1 MKALGDLMAKLFERI
16 LLTNDD
22 GIHSEG
28 LNALR
33 RAAESVCD
41 EVWVVAPEHDQSGAS
56 ACISLHAPL
65 RMRKVEERVHTVVG
79 TPCDSVIMALKYVLK
94 DLAPDLVMSG
104 INRGIN
110 LADDLLFSGTTNAAL
125 TAAFLGVR
133 GVAFS
138 QAYRNREDV
147 KFQTGEAW
155 VPRVL
160 ERLTTSGWN
169 PGQCFNV
176 NFPDTSSET
185 VSEIEFVRQGSGSVL
200 TVEVD
205 SRLDMRQKP
214 YFWFGFTRDRIGHEE
229 DTDVAAVRRGSVA
242 ITPMQ
247 LDRTN
252 YEILDR
258 FRAQM

>member
-1 MKALGDLMAKLFERI
+1 MAKLFERI

-28 LNALR
+28 LDALR
-33 RAAESVCD
+33 RAAETVCD

-56 ACISLHAPL
+56 ASISLHVPL
-65 RMRKVEERVHTVVG
+65 RMRQVSERVHTVVG
-79 TPCDSVIMALKYVLK
+79 SPCDSVIMALRHVLK

-110 LADDLLFSGTTNAAL
+110 LGDDLLFSGTTNAAA
-125 TAAFLGVR
+125 TAAFLGTR
-133 GVAFS
+133 AVAFS
-138 QAYRNREDV
+138 QAYRNRDDLKWKTAED
-147 KFQTGEAW
+147 W

-160 ERLTTSGWN
+160 KRLVTGGWQQ
-169 PGQCFNV
+169 GECFNV
-176 NFPDTSSET
+176 NFPDVGSED

-200 TVEVD
+200 TVQVD
-205 SRLDMRQKP
+205 SRVDTRQMP
-214 YFWFGFTRDRIGHEE
+214 YFWFGFSRFSRDNTGHAE
-229 DTDVAAVRRGSVA
+229 DTDVGAVRRGAVA
-242 ITPMQ
+242 VTPMK

-258 FRAQM
+258 FTAKV